1 MKRELRELLE
11 SAGIGDANEPD
22 LWKRAVMLH
31 VAGLLPPPRDLPN
44 ANREAGFHLLL
55 LDEFGNVVHR
65 VKCRAADDEW
75 FQREC
80 DTLAALKDDPELSGL
95 VLQVATAAS
104 RNLRIHV
111 SRQLPG
117 GSYLTA
123 MRRQGLSDW
132 QGSVEEI
139 LANVHK
145 IGERAKRTIPW
156 LQSSSPTVSLTRALE
171 HRFEQLE
178 DRDIDAASIAALRE
192 ALEGVSVPCH
202 PQHGDLWPGNIIQDE
217 HGRWCVIDY
226 ETFGQVEF
234 PLYDAYHLVWSSRHA
249 TGRRGIWPWKAS
261 RESAWQEAR
270 NEILERSVRRY
281 GLTDRQAGALRL
293 AFMIELTAH
302 RMRPGAP
309 PAYSLG
315 LRAGLRQLAQQLA
328 SGLDPAELAPAAR
341 SRTATP

>member
-1 MKRELRELLE
+1 MNAELRELLQRT
-11 SAGIGDANEPD
+11 GNGDANDPG
-22 LWKRAVMLH
+22 LWQRVVMLH
-31 VAGLLPPPRDLPN
+31 VAGLLPPPPDLPN
-44 ANREAGFHLLL
+44 ANTEAGFHLLL
-55 LDEFGNVVHR
+55 PDEDGNVVHR
-65 VKCRAADDEW
+65 VKCRAAGDEW
-75 FQREC
+75 FRREC
-80 DTLAALKDDPELSGL
+80 DTLMLLQEDPELAGL
-95 VLQVATAAS
+95 VPQVAAAAS
-104 RNLRIHV
+104 RHLRIHV
-111 SRQLPG
+111 SWQIPG
-117 GSYLTA
+117 EAYLTA
-123 MRRQGLSDW
+123 LRRQGASDW
-132 QGSVEEI
+132 QGTVEEI

-156 LQSSSPTVSLTRALE
+156 LQSSSPTVPLARALE

-178 DRDIDAASIAALRE
+178 GQDIDAASIAALRE
-192 ALEGVSVPCH
+192 ALEGVSVPSH

-226 ETFGQVEF
+226 ETFGQVAF
-234 PLYDAYHLVWSSRHA
+234 PLYDAYHLVWSSGHPA
-249 TGRRGIWPWKAS
+249 GRRGTWPWRTA

-270 NEILERSVRRY
+270 NEVLESSVRRY

-315 LRAGLRQLAQQLA
+315 LRAGIRRMAQQLA
-328 SGLDPAELAPAAR
+328 SGLDLAELAPASR

>member
-1 MKRELRELLE
+1 MNTELRELLQ
-11 SAGIGDANEPD
+11 SAGIGDAYDPG
-22 LWKRAVMLH
+22 LWKRMVMLH
-31 VAGLLPPPRDLPN
+31 LAGLLPPPRDLPN
-44 ANREAGFHLLL
+44 ANTEAGFHLLL
-55 LDEFGNVVHR
+55 LDEGGNVVHR
-65 VKCRAADDEW
+65 VKCRAAGDEW
-75 FQREC
+75 FRREC
-80 DTLAALKDDPELSGL
+80 DTLVLLQDDPELAGL
-95 VLQVATAAS
+95 VPQVATAAS

-117 GSYLTA
+117 KSYLTA
-123 MRRQGLSDW
+123 IRKQRVADW
-132 QGSVEEI
+132 QDTVEEI

-145 IGERAKRTIPW
+145 IGDRAKHSIPW
-156 LQSSSPTVSLTRALE
+156 LRSSSPTVSLARALE

-178 DRDIDAASIAALRE
+178 GQDIDAASIAALRE
-192 ALEGVSVPCH
+192 ALEGISVPCH

-249 TGRRGIWPWKAS
+249 TGRRGTWPWTAS
-261 RESAWQEAR
+261 QESAWRKAR
-270 NEILERSVRRY
+270 NDVLDGAVRCY

-315 LRAGLRQLAQQLA
+315 LRAEIRRMAQQLA
-328 SGLDPAELAPAAR
+328 SGFDPAELAPAAR